1 MSTTLETDICILGGG
16 IAGLWLNAR
25 LRQLGYTTL
34 LVERGALGGGQS
46 VKSQGIIHGGTKYA
60 LNGKLSSAAEAIA
73 DMPDRWRACLDG
85 TGELDLQGVRVLSE
99 HHYLWSPGSLISNLA
114 GFFASKALRG
124 RVEQIKGTQLPTVFA
139 DRAFKGKVYQLA
151 ELVIDVPTAIQRL
164 AELAGDSLIA
174 DSSPHLQRASDGG
187 IEAVRLQHHQV
198 KAQRY
203 ILSAG
208 EGTESLL
215 SDWQQDKPAMQRR
228 PLQMVLV
235 KGAALPPLFAHCL
248 GSSPKPRMTVTTHP
262 CADGQW
268 CWYLGGD
275 LAEQGAG
282 QAPDELIAKAKREL
296 QELLPWISLEGTRW
310 TTLPVNRAEPAQSG
324 LVRPDTAFVQPVA
337 NALVSWPTKLALA
350 PNLADQ
356 VIEQLQSQQVVPHAS
371 TPITDTLT
379 KPKVS
384 APVWDICFP

>member
-25 LRQLGYTTL
+25 LRQLGYSTL

-124 RVEQIKGTQLPTVFA
+124 RVEQIKGKQLPTVFA

-151 ELVIDVPTAIQRL
+151 ELVIDVPTAIKRL
-164 AELAGDSLIA
+164 AELAGNSLIA
-174 DSSPHLQRASDGG
+174 DSSPHLQRAADGG
-187 IEAVRLQHHQV
+187 IEAVRLQHHQI

-324 LVRPDTAFVQPVA
+324 LVRPDTAFVQPVT
-337 NALVSWPTKLALA
+337 NALVTWPTKLALA

-356 VIEQLQSQQVVPHAS
+356 VIEQLQSQQVVPHAP

>member
-25 LRQLGYTTL
+25 LRQLGYSTL

-73 DMPDRWRACLDG
+73 DMPERWRACLAG
-85 TGELDLQGVRVLSE
+85 TGELDLKDVRVLSE

-124 RVEQIKGTQLPTVFA
+124 RVEQIKGKQLPQVFA

-151 ELVIDVPTAIQRL
+151 ELVVDVPAVVQRL
-164 AELAGDSLIA
+164 AELAGDSLVS
-174 DSSPHLQRASDGG
+174 DSSPHLLRAADGS
-187 IEAVRLQHHQV
+187 IEGVRLQQHQI

-215 SDWQQDKPAMQRR
+215 NDWQQAEPAMQRR

-235 KGAALPPLFAHCL
+235 KGQALPPLFAHCL
-248 GSSPKPRMTVTTHP
+248 GSSPKPHLTVTTHP

-268 CWYLGGD
+268 CWYLGGE

-282 QAPDELIAKAKREL
+282 QAPDQLIAKAKNEL
-296 QELLPWISLEGTRW
+296 QDLLPWISLEGTRW

-324 LVRPDTAFVQPVA
+324 LVRPDTAFVQAVG
-337 NALVSWPTKLALA
+337 NALISWPTKLTLA

-356 VIEQLQSQQVVPHAS
+356 VIETLEAQQIRPTTQSTLAS
-371 TPITDTLT
+371 DLPQ
-379 KPKVS
+379 PKVS

>member
-25 LRQLGYTTL
+25 LRQLGYSTL

-73 DMPDRWRACLDG
+73 DMPDHWRACLDG

-124 RVEQIKGTQLPTVFA
+124 RVEQIKGKQLPTVFA

-151 ELVIDVPTAIQRL
+151 ELVIDVPTAIKRL
-164 AELAGDSLIA
+164 AELAGNSLIA
-174 DSSPHLQRASDGG
+174 DSSPHLQRAADGG
-187 IEAVRLQHHQV
+187 IEAVRLQHHQI

-324 LVRPDTAFVQPVA
+324 LVRPDTAFVQPVT
-337 NALVSWPTKLALA
+337 NALVTWPTKLALA

-356 VIEQLQSQQVVPHAS
+356 VIEQLQSQQVVPHAP

-384 APVWDICFP
+384 APEWDICFP

>member
-25 LRQLGYTTL
+25 LRQLGYSTL
-34 LVERGALGGGQS
+34 LIERGALGGGQS

-60 LNGKLSSAAEAIA
+60 LNGKLSTAAEAIA
-73 DMPDRWRACLDG
+73 DMPERWRACLNG
-85 TGELDLQGVRVLSE
+85 AGELDLQGVGVLSE

-124 RVEQIKGTQLPTVFA
+124 RVEQVKGKQLPEVFS

-151 ELVIDVPTAIQRL
+151 ELVINVPSVIQRL
-164 AELAGDSLIA
+164 AELAGESLIS
-174 DSSPHLQRASDGG
+174 DSSPHLQRAADGS
-187 IEAVRLQHHQV
+187 IEAVRLQHHQI

-208 EGTESLL
+208 EGTEGLL
-215 SDWQQDKPAMQRR
+215 NDWQQAEPAMQRR

-235 KGAALPPLFAHCL
+235 KGPSLPPLFAHCL

-268 CWYLGGD
+268 CWYLGGE

-282 QAPDELIAKAKREL
+282 QSADELIAKAKREL

-324 LVRPDTAFVQPVA
+324 LVRPDTAFVQPVR

-350 PNLADQ
+350 PNLTDQ
-356 VIEQLQSQQVVPHAS
+356 VIEQLQSQRVRPQAS
-371 TPITDTLT
+371 AALVDDLPR
-379 KPKVS
+379 PKVA

>member
-25 LRQLGYTTL
+25 LRQLGYSTL

-73 DMPDRWRACLDG
+73 DMPERWRACLAG

-124 RVEQIKGTQLPTVFA
+124 RVEQIKGKQLPRVFA

-151 ELVIDVPTAIQRL
+151 ELVVDVPAVVQRL
-164 AELAGDSLIA
+164 AELAGDSLIS
-174 DSSPHLQRASDGG
+174 DSSPHLLRAADGS
-187 IEAVRLQHHQV
+187 IEGVRLQQHQV

-215 SDWQQDKPAMQRR
+215 NDWQQAEPAMQRR

-235 KGAALPPLFAHCL
+235 KGPALPPLFAHCL
-248 GSSPKPRMTVTTHP
+248 GSSPKPRLTVTTHP
-262 CADGQW
+262 CADGQS

-275 LAEQGAG
+275 LAEQGASQG
-282 QAPDELIAKAKREL
+282 PDELISKAKREL
-296 QELLPWISLEGTRW
+296 QDLLPWISLDGTRW

-324 LVRPDTAFVQPVA
+324 LVRPDTAFVQPVG
-337 NALVSWPTKLALA
+337 NALISWPTKLALA

-356 VIEQLQSQQVVPHAS
+356 VIETLEAQQIRPATQATPAS
-371 TPITDTLT
+371 DLPR
-379 KPKVS
+379 PKVS

>member
-25 LRQLGYTTL
+25 LRQLGYSTL

-124 RVEQIKGTQLPTVFA
+124 RVEQIKGKQLPTVFA

-164 AELAGDSLIA
+164 AELAGNSLIA
-174 DSSPHLQRASDGG
+174 DSSPHLQRAADGG
-187 IEAVRLQHHQV
+187 IEAVRLQHHQI

-337 NALVSWPTKLALA
+337 NALVTWPTKLALA

-356 VIEQLQSQQVVPHAS
+356 VIEQLQSQQVVPHAP